1 MNLDDKEEVM
11 IRHYSTIFKSHCF
24 DEYDVLG
31 FLIVIRRLIRSNNT
45 YRGILE
51 FADLIAHRE
60 RDRGQAF
67 NAVKQAIENEYATY
81 DGKKVIGYEGITE
94 SEWKSE
100 WESLCGELKIPYTK
114 QLIDEITLCICSLA
128 NGSLYKKGNDH
139 IGKMY
144 IAVDSDTVALMT
156 TEGKKDSLSVGFFV
170 YKGIS
175 AEVKKGYEFPGIS
188 IETKRVNDRLV
199 LVADDNECFFK
210 LRFENNLL

>member
-11 IRHYSTIFKSHCF
+11 IRHYSAIFKRHCF

-67 NAVKQAIENEYATY
+67 NAVKQAIENEYATF

-94 SEWKSE
+94 SEWKNE
-100 WESLCGELKIPYTK
+100 WKNLCSELKIPYTK
-114 QLIDEITLCICSLA
+114 QLIDEITLCVCSLA

-144 IAVDSDTVALMT
+144 IAVDSNTVALMT
-156 TEGKKDSLSVGFFV
+156 TEGKKDSLSVGFLC
-170 YKGIS
+170 I
-175 AEVKKGYEFPGIS
+175 KGYQP
-188 IETKRVNDRLV
+188 K
-199 LVADDNECFFK
+199 
-210 LRFENNLL
+210 